1 MDAQQAAPSTLAFVK
16 ATLAAGTTSTLSST
30 GTIVYSIRG
39 KAYSASALSN
49 TATPTT
55 DWSTLAA
62 FIGVTANN
70 GCVFMVGLNA
80 AGALKC
86 VQGTITPLDVNGA
99 FVVAPQFGGL
109 PLDFCP
115 IGYIVIKAGATAN
128 ATTGWV
134 FGTNNMASVTGIT
147 YTFVDV
153 VGMPD
158 RPQIS

>member
-62 FIGVTANN
+62 FTGVTANN

-86 VQGTITPLDVNGA
+86 VQGTITPLDVSGA